1 MCFYKY
7 RLQLTIVEKSGQE
20 LQKERLLAHPQ
31 LRAER
36 SARCLAGAQFHFP
49 TPPRLPLLSSW
60 ERSRLHL
67 DILSHRFVH
76 RPTHCR

>member
-49 TPPRLPLLSSW
+49 TPPPAPTPILLGTVPPAPGHSLP
-60 ERSRLHL
+60 
-67 DILSHRFVH
+67 
-76 RPTHCR
+76 